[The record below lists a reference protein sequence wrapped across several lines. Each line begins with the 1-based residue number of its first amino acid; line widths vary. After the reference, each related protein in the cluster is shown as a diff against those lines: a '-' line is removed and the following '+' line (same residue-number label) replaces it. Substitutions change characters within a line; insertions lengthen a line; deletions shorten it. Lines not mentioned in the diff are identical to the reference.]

1 MTPCEWSLLEEGY
14 LQRRELQDRRIARW
28 LSPLIS
34 AAAGNIVTAAQLLG
48 EELEADQA
56 NDTPRALREAERKLN
71 AKLKAIAR
79 KSKRKITKEA
89 ECQA

>member
-1 MTPCEWSLLEEGY
+1 MTPCEWSLLEEGH
-14 LQRRELQDRRIARW
+14 LARRESQDRRIARW

-34 AAAGNIVTAAQLLG
+34 ATAGNIITAAQLLG
-48 EELEADQA
+48 EESADDLA

-79 KSKRKITKEA
+79 RGKRQREKETS
-89 ECQA
+89 